1 MDVKEIGPDRA
12 EELETLVG
20 NIRSKLRWIAQL
32 NAETEQDANACLE
45 DLIRYSVELDRIKR
59 NR

>member
-20 NIRSKLRWIAQL
+20 ELWERLVSVAGTGISA
-32 NAETEQDANACLE
+32 DLE
-45 DLIRYSVELDRIKR
+45 DYVRYSVELDRIKR